1 MKDFSN
7 IHVLVIDDEPA
18 ICLSLTAFLED
29 YGFKASSAESAEEAL
44 DLMKNND
51 YDVCI
56 VDLRLPGMNGEDLI
70 LQAHE
75 RHPNQRH
82 IIYTGSISYNLSDKL
97 QALGMRPEHVFFKP
111 IRVLTLLVKCI
122 KALATEAE
130 ENAD

>member
-7 IHVLVIDDEPA
+7 IRVLVIDDEPA

-44 DLMKNND
+44 DLMKNNE

-56 VDLRLPGMNGEDLI
+56 VDLRLPGMSGEDLI
-70 LQAHE
+70 LQARE
-75 RHPNQRH
+75 RHPDQRH
-82 IIYTGSISYNLSDKL
+82 IIYTGSISYNLSSKL
-97 QALGMRPEHVFFKP
+97 QALGMRPEHVFLKP

-122 KALATEAE
+122 KALAIEDE
-130 ENAD
+130 ENAV

>member
-7 IHVLVIDDEPA
+7 IRVLVIDDEPA

-51 YDVCI
+51 YDVCV
-56 VDLRLPGMNGEDLI
+56 VDLRLPGMSGEDLI
-70 LQAHE
+70 LKARE

-82 IIYTGSISYNLSDKL
+82 VIYTGSISYNLSSKL
-97 QALGMRPEHVFFKP
+97 QALGMRPEHVFLKP

-122 KALATEAE
+122 KALATEAKE
-130 ENAD
+130 DAG

>member
-1 MKDFSN
+1 MKDFST

-29 YGFKASSAESAEEAL
+29 YGFNASSAESAEEAL
-44 DLMKNND
+44 DLMKNNA

-56 VDLRLPGMNGEDLI
+56 VDLRLPGMSGEDLI
-70 LQAHE
+70 LLAHE
-75 RHPNQRH
+75 RHPEQRH

-97 QALGMRPEHVFFKP
+97 QALGMRPEHVFLKP

-122 KALATEAE
+122 KSLAAEAE
-130 ENAD
+130 KK